1 MSVRTVGCLLSDQC
15 WRRFLHLTASLPPP
29 SPLKGKSCD
38 LLIVLFSV
46 SSIQTFDSLFQVIN
60 ITSGASIRADTFVRL
75 AEPGT
80 TNSTL
85 QAGRRER
92 ATSNKPAEP
101 GHWGRSDRPFS
112 GPIQNRATPARR
124 SSLVRSP
131 PRDFNHH
138 HRRRRSS
145 LFRQTRLGR
154 VQRAERFAHRLSAC
168 FPSRLSV
175 PAPVA
180 LVASTRARFQSPE
193 LRSAPRTLAVV
204 KKGPAHHSA
213 LISGPPSTL
222 VPSFRVA
229 SFREQSRP
237 LLLLRLNQSVL
248 ADLHC
253 CLALAS
259 HRLRL
264 FQRETS
270 QHRPTDRTNP
280 DHPQSIATVAFPA
293 SRASR
298 MPR

>member
-1 MSVRTVGCLLSDQC
+1 M
-15 WRRFLHLTASLPPP
+15 
-29 SPLKGKSCD
+29 
-38 LLIVLFSV
+38 
-46 SSIQTFDSLFQVIN
+46 SSIQTFDSLFQVID
-60 ITSGASIRADTFVRL
+60 ISSGASVRADTFVRF

-101 GHWGRSDRPFS
+101 GHWGRSDHPFS
-112 GPIQNRATPARR
+112 GPTYTEQSDTRR

-131 PRDFNHH
+131 PRDFNHHH

-154 VQRAERFAHRLSAC
+154 VQRAERLRIVSPHASRADFPFPYRSPSLHR
-168 FPSRLSV
+168 P
-175 PAPVA
+175 A
-180 LVASTRARFQSPE
+180 LVSSFQSFDRHLALSPSSKRDP
-193 LRSAPRTLAVV
+193 LTTAP
-204 KKGPAHHSA
+204 S
-213 LISGPPSTL
+213 ISGTPSTL

-248 ADLHC
+248 VDLH

-259 HRLRL
+259 HRPRL
-264 FQRETS
+264 SQRRPLS
-270 QHRPTDRTNP
+270 APTDRPTARIPTTHNQSRPSPFLPPGPHECP
-280 DHPQSIATVAFPA
+280 DNCA
-293 SRASR
+293 
-298 MPR
+298 